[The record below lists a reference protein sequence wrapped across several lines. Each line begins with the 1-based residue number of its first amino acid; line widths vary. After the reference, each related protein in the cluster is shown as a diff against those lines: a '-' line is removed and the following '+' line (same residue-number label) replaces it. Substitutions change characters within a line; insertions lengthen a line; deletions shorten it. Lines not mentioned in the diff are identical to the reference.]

1 MWLAYLMT
9 QCVLILLIV
18 SNCHRDALVR
28 ADDSGD
34 TGAEGKDLLQGRH
47 LMTQLK
53 DELRNETGITK

>member
-1 MWLAYLMT
+1 MLE
-9 QCVLILLIV
+9 VVLLITYLN
-18 SNCHRDALVR
+18 NCYVVGIFDDTMCINI
-28 ADDSGD
+28 ADD